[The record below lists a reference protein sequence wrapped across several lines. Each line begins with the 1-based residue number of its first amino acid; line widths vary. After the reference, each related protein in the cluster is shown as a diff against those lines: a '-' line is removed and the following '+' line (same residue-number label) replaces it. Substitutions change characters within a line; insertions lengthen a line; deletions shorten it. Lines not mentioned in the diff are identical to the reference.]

1 MRTKDKIEEFSDAVA
16 RTAKS
21 MPTQEVDGPTLN
33 MLHWVLGIAG
43 EAGELID
50 PIKKCVFYNKELDI
64 GNVQEEL
71 GDILYYTI
79 ALINELGLDPE
90 YVMSDVIY
98 KLQLRYPEGYS
109 DEHAQLRLDK
119 EGISNEG
126 C

>member
-1 MRTKDKIEEFSDAVA
+1 MKCLQEFSDAVA

-21 MPTQEVDGPTLN
+21 MPTQEIDGPTLN

-50 PIKKCVFYNKELDI
+50 PIKKYVFYNKELDM

-109 DEHAQLRLDK
+109 DEHAQERKDK
-119 EGISNEG
+119 L